1 MNELYIHDVA
11 VIGAGIAG
19 LVTANRAAEQGL
31 RVLVLERGAEEK
43 YLCNSRYTGGFFHVG
58 MQDLNSPPARLREI
72 VDKVTYGHAN
82 PALADALSTD
92 IKRGIEWMRT
102 NGVRFIRV
110 GPDGYMNTVLAPP
123 GLRQIG
129 LHWEGRGGDV
139 MLRTLGD
146 QLARRGGV
154 LMRGTNVTDLI
165 VSDGR
170 CRGVEVSAQDGTQKI
185 ASRSV
190 VIADG
195 GFQAD
200 VDRVRSNI
208 SPRPDRV
215 VHRGA
220 ATGRGDGAR
229 MAEKAGAQLVGLDCF
244 YGHILHVDA
253 LTTSDLW
260 PYPVLDMVAA
270 SGIVID
276 QDAKRFCDEG
286 LGGIYITN
294 AIARLQEPASALV
307 IFDEAIWQGPGKQF
321 LLPANPYLTN
331 AGARIYSASTIEAL
345 AKQCDRPAD
354 TLAQT
359 ISDYNA
365 AAGARTLGALEP
377 PRSATSY
384 KPYPIAQPPFY
395 AVPVAAGMTYTLG
408 GILTDADA
416 RVLHQNGAPIAG
428 LYAVGATTGGLEGG
442 PKVGYTGGLSKSLVF
457 GLRCA
462 ESIARDLKAA

>member
-1 MNELYIHDVA
+1 MNESTIYDVA

-58 MQDLNSPPARLREI
+58 MQDLNNPPAKLREI
-72 VDKVTYGHAN
+72 VDRITCGHAD

-92 IKRGIEWMRT
+92 IKRGIEWMRA
-102 NGVRFIRV
+102 NGIKFIRV
-110 GPDGYMNTVLAPP
+110 GPDGYMSTVLAPP

-146 QLARRGGV
+146 QLAQRGGV
-154 LMRGTNVTDLI
+154 LMRGTNVTGLI
-165 VSDGR
+165 VVDGR
-170 CRGVEVSAQDGTQKI
+170 CKGVEVTASDRAKKI
-185 ASRSV
+185 TARTV

-200 VDRVRSNI
+200 ADRVRNHI
-208 SPRPDRV
+208 SPRPESV

-229 MAEKAGAQLVGLDCF
+229 MAEKAGAKLVGLECF

-270 SGIVID
+270 SGIVVD
-276 QDAKRFCDEG
+276 RDARRFCDEG

-294 AIARLQEPASALV
+294 AIAKLQEPASALV

-321 LLPANPYLTN
+321 LLPANPYLKN
-331 AGARIYSASTIEAL
+331 AGARMFSAPTIEAL
-345 AKQCDRPAD
+345 AKQCDRPGDA
-354 TLAQT
+354 LART

-365 AAGARTLGALEP
+365 AVNAGTLGAVNL
-377 PRSATSY
+377 PRSATTY

-416 RVLHQNGAPIAG
+416 HVIHQNGRPILG

-442 PKVGYTGGLSKSLVF
+442 PQVGYTGGLSKSLVF

-462 ESIARDLKAA
+462 ESIARELKAA